1 VKLPKR
7 GRGAESTLCDVPGRH
22 RETTGSGERGPE
34 VGTPDADADAEEVV
48 PLREEAGA
56 TGIARRLRVNGGMAL
71 LIGGVAVPAVL
82 GSVVAVAMH
91 GGGDDSVRPAPQV
104 TRSHVAPTPPRPQVY
119 PTYGEYVPPRAV
131 ATFTTRA
138 PEPRRTPTASPTPQ
152 FSCPPDWWRN
162 PWLRRWCRMHGSD
175 TNVP

>member
-1 VKLPKR
+1 
-7 GRGAESTLCDVPGRH
+7 
-22 RETTGSGERGPE
+22 
-34 VGTPDADADAEEVV
+34 VGTPAAAAEAEEVV
-48 PLREEAGA
+48 PLRAETGA
-56 TGIARRLRVNGGMAL
+56 TGVARRLRVNGGMAL

-104 TRSHVAPTPPRPQVY
+104 TSGQVAPTPPAPRPRVY

-131 ATFTTRA
+131 ATFTTSA
-138 PEPRRTPTASPTPQ
+138 PQPRGTPSGSPTPQ
-152 FSCPPDWWRN
+152 ASCPPDWWRN
-162 PWLRRWCRMHGSD
+162 PWLRRWCRMHGFD